1 MDTLAA
7 HAQAAVS
14 GQSDQKGTFA
24 VKVRPIAALHTC
36 GRARGVGVSCGP
48 SFVAGMRSTGRRRA
62 SQLGPWAAPPMP
74 CAAHSL
80 LVVQARATPGVVC

>member
-36 GRARGVGVSCGP
+36 GRARGTSK
-48 SFVAGMRSTGRRRA
+48 
-62 SQLGPWAAPPMP
+62 
-74 CAAHSL
+74 
-80 LVVQARATPGVVC
+80 